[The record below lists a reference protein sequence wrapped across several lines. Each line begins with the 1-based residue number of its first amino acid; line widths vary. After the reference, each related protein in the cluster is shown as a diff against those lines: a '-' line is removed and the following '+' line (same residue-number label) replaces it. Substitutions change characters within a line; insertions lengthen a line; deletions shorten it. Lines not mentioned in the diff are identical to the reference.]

1 MLSIVRSVYVN
12 RSQCIYY
19 NTTRLIY
26 IYYSND
32 GMSELATKLCTDLE
46 GLFDRIKSTSS
57 RKKSLEPDKTITV
70 YTCCRL
76 GLLSGQWIIKV
87 YSHILLQSKVLQ
99 AGWRPYLTSTHS
111 CHFHFHFVLQKNL
124 SWILM
129 YSE

>member
-26 IYYSND
+26 IYYSNY

-99 AGWRPYLTSTHS
+99 AG
-111 CHFHFHFVLQKNL
+111 
-124 SWILM
+124 
-129 YSE
+129 

>member
-1 MLSIVRSVYVN
+1 
-12 RSQCIYY
+12 
-19 NTTRLIY
+19 
-26 IYYSND
+26 
-32 GMSELATKLCTDLE
+32 MSELATKLCTDLE

-99 AGWRPYLTSTHS
+99 AG
-111 CHFHFHFVLQKNL
+111 
-124 SWILM
+124 
-129 YSE
+129 